1 VQPSGGLRWQERT
14 RNNTS
19 GAYFILKISLIAILE
34 GFSTLA
40 VEVIAIRLATPVAG
54 SSMTLTGV
62 MLGVVLFA
70 LSAGY
75 WRGGELSSKKDGFR
89 IKAAVARNLLIAG
102 VVYVAVSFPLEGLL
116 LEKLLDAG
124 LALGLAIG
132 VTATAL
138 FVLPVYL
145 ASQTV
150 PMLAELTN
158 TEGKAGKA
166 SGKIL
171 FFSTLGSVAGGIFT
185 PVFLFPAIGVR
196 ASTYVVCGLLLA
208 GASLV
213 MPGRVQQRTLIS
225 VTAFV
230 GAVSLA
236 RAVSNPG
243 NYRFSFD
250 SPHQS
255 IRIAEETTTGGRV
268 QRVMY
273 LNGGRASGIYAD
285 TGQSSF
291 RYVREA
297 DQALAASR
305 SESVLAI
312 GAAGFTFPRD
322 AARMSF
328 VKQVD
333 AVDVDSVVLR
343 IAEQHFLLSPV
354 PPKVRFFPLS
364 ARGALR
370 QFREQKRR
378 YGFTLLDAYSGM
390 GIPEELLTVE
400 FFSQV
405 RAVSDRV
412 AANII
417 MDAEAESDFAR
428 NVLASFRHVF
438 GRVWIKDLDPNGD
451 SYTSNVMVTNWDL
464 DGSAEWNGRGRI
476 YTDDRNSGDRDHVNM
491 IW

>member
-1 VQPSGGLRWQERT
+1 
-14 RNNTS
+14 
-19 GAYFILKISLIAILE
+19 
-34 GFSTLA
+34 
-40 VEVIAIRLATPVAG
+40 
-54 SSMTLTGV
+54 MTLTGV

-75 WRGGELSSKKDGFR
+75 WRGGELSSRKDGSR
-89 IKAAVARNLLIAG
+89 IKTAVARNLLVAG
-102 VVYVAVSFPLEGLL
+102 AIYAAFSFPLEALL

-132 VTATAL
+132 VTATVL

-171 FFSTLGSVAGGIFT
+171 FFSTLGSVAGGILT
-185 PVFLFPAIGVR
+185 PVFLFPTVGVR
-196 ASTYVVCGLLLA
+196 ASTYVVCGLLVGGAGLA
-208 GASLV
+208 

-225 VTAFV
+225 LTTLLI
-230 GAVSLA
+230 AVSLA
-236 RAVSNPG
+236 RVMSSPG
-243 NYRFSFD
+243 NNRFSFD
-250 SPHQS
+250 SAHQS
-255 IRIAEETTTGGRV
+255 IRIAEEATTGGRV

-305 SESVLAI
+305 SESVLAV

-322 AARMSF
+322 AAGMPF

-333 AVDVDSVVLR
+333 AVDVDSVVLS

-354 PPKVRFFPLS
+354 PSKVRFLPLS

-370 QFREQKRR
+370 QFREQGRR

-390 GIPEELLTVE
+390 GIPEELLTIE

-417 MDAEAESDFAR
+417 MDSEAESDFAR

-464 DGSAEWNGRGRI
+464 DGSEEWNGRGRI
-476 YTDDRNSGDRDHVNM
+476 YTDDRNSGDGDHVKM
-491 IW
+491 MW

>member
-1 VQPSGGLRWQERT
+1 VF
-14 RNNTS
+14 
-19 GAYFILKISLIAILE
+19 FILIISLIAILE

-75 WRGGELSSKKDGFR
+75 WRGGELSSRKDGSR
-89 IKAAVARNLLIAG
+89 IKTAVARNLLVAG
-102 VVYVAVSFPLEGLL
+102 AIYAVFSFPLEALF

-132 VTATAL
+132 VTATVL

-171 FFSTLGSVAGGIFT
+171 FFSTLGSVAGGILT
-185 PVFLFPAIGVR
+185 PVFLFPTVGVR
-196 ASTYVVCGLLLA
+196 ASTYVVCGLLVGGAGLA
-208 GASLV
+208 

-225 VTAFV
+225 LITLLV
-230 GAVSLA
+230 AVSLA
-236 RAVSNPG
+236 RVMSSPG
-243 NYRFSFD
+243 NNRFSFD
-250 SPHQS
+250 SAHQS
-255 IRIAEETTTGGRV
+255 IWIVEEATTGGRV

-305 SESVLAI
+305 SESVLAV

-322 AARMSF
+322 AAGMPF

-333 AVDVDSVVLR
+333 AVDVDPVVLS

-354 PPKVRFFPLS
+354 PSKVRFFPLS

-370 QFREQKRR
+370 QFREQGRR

-390 GIPEELLTVE
+390 GIPEELLTIE

-417 MDAEAESDFAR
+417 MDSETESDFAR

-438 GRVWIKDLDPNGD
+438 GRVWIKDLDPDGD

-464 DGSAEWNGRGRI
+464 EGSEEWTGRGRI
-476 YTDDRNSGDRDHVNM
+476 YTDDRDSGDGDHVKM
-491 IW
+491 MW

>member
-1 VQPSGGLRWQERT
+1 
-14 RNNTS
+14 
-19 GAYFILKISLIAILE
+19 
-34 GFSTLA
+34 
-40 VEVIAIRLATPVAG
+40 
-54 SSMTLTGV
+54 MTLTGV

-75 WRGGELSSKKDGFR
+75 WRGGELSSRKAGFR
-89 IKAAVARNLLIAG
+89 IEIAVARNLLIAG
-102 VVYVAVSFPLEGLL
+102 AIYVALSFPLEALL
-116 LEKLLDAG
+116 LEKLLDGG
-124 LALGLAIG
+124 LALSLAIG
-132 VTATAL
+132 VTATVL

-171 FFSTLGSVAGGIFT
+171 FFSTLGSVAGGILT
-185 PVFLFPAIGVR
+185 PVFLFPTVGVR
-196 ASTYVVCGLLLA
+196 ACTYVVCGLLVA
-208 GASLV
+208 GAGLV
-213 MPGRVQQRTLIS
+213 MPGRIDRRSLIS
-225 VTAFV
+225 VTVFLA
-230 GAVSLA
+230 AVSLA
-236 RAVSNPG
+236 WAMTNPG
-243 NYRFSFD
+243 AYRFSFD

-255 IRIAEETTTGGRV
+255 IRIAEEPTKGGRAE
-268 QRVMY
+268 RVMY

-291 RYVREA
+291 RYVGEA

-305 SESVLAI
+305 SEFVLAV

-322 AARMSF
+322 AARMPF
-328 VKQVD
+328 VKYVD
-333 AVDVDSVVLR
+333 AVDVDSSVLD
-343 IAEQHFLLSPV
+343 IAERYFLLSPV
-354 PPKVRFFPLS
+354 PSKVRFFPLS

-370 QFREQKRR
+370 QFRNQGRR
-378 YGFTLLDAYSGM
+378 YGFTLLDAYTGM
-390 GIPEELLTVE
+390 GIPEELLTVA
-400 FFSQV
+400 FFSDVQ
-405 RAVSDRV
+405 AVSDHV

-417 MDAEAESDFAR
+417 MDAEAKSEFAR

-438 GRVWIKDLDPNGD
+438 GRVWIKDLDPDGD

-464 DGSAEWNGRGRI
+464 DGSSEWRGRGRI

-491 IW
+491 MW